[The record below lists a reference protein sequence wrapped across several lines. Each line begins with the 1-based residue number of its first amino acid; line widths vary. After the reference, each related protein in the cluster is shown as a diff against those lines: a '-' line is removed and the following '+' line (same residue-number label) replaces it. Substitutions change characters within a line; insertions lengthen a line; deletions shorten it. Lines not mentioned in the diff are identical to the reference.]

1 MNQISLFS
9 TIHARGISLSKML
22 SCQGMLAEADF
33 VVNQQTTLM
42 ADLLIVAGGINASG
56 AFKFKIMDL
65 FPFGLSRF
73 W

>member
-1 MNQISLFS
+1 
-9 TIHARGISLSKML
+9 
-22 SCQGMLAEADF
+22 MLAEADF
-33 VVNQQTTLM
+33 LVKQPPTLM
-42 ADLLIVAGGINASG
+42 ADLLMVAGEINASG